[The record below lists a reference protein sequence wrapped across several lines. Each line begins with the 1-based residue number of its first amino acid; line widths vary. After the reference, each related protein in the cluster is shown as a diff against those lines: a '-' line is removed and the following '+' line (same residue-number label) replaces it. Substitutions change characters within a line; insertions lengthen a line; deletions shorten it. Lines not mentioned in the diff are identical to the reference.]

1 MIISIL
7 WSFRSEDWVNIPLLC
22 SFKIKMEKEQSSTSG
37 LIRYS
42 TCIIEQK
49 LQIIIK
55 KFSDILSDLNEI
67 KI

>member
-1 MIISIL
+1 MCL
-7 WSFRSEDWVNIPLLC
+7 HLTTAHG
-22 SFKIKMEKEQSSTSG
+22 KEQTSTSG

-42 TCIIEQK
+42 TYIIEQK

>member
-1 MIISIL
+1 M
-7 WSFRSEDWVNIPLLC
+7 V
-22 SFKIKMEKEQSSTSG
+22 KEKSSTSG

-55 KFSDILSDLNEI
+55 KISDIFSDLNEI

>member
-1 MIISIL
+1 
-7 WSFRSEDWVNIPLLC
+7 
-22 SFKIKMEKEQSSTSG
+22 MEKEQTSTSG

-49 LQIIIK
+49 LQIIIIK

>member
-1 MIISIL
+1 MCL
-7 WSFRSEDWVNIPLLC
+7 HLTTAHG
-22 SFKIKMEKEQSSTSG
+22 KEQTSTSG

-55 KFSDILSDLNEI
+55 KNSDILSDLNEI

>member
-1 MIISIL
+1 MCL
-7 WSFRSEDWVNIPLLC
+7 HLTTAHG
-22 SFKIKMEKEQSSTSG
+22 KEQTSTSG

-55 KFSDILSDLNEI
+55 KFLTFSQT
-67 KI
+67 